1 MANFEATTACEP
13 ATLTDVAA
21 VQNIIDKYDFNVE
34 VKIEGGVLYVY
45 GDEWFDVFDDNSDDD
60 ETTNQF
66 LEEIQP
72 YIEDMLLIQMVGNE
86 KCRYIGAAQV
96 KVTQDNISW
105 RTLDGD
111 DANIRE
117 RLQSLV
123 ESLHEMADNSDMNK
137 TPDEI
142 ETYIWEQT
150 NTGDIVKAAK
160 TVAAIDTLLDT
171 GEALGINVDDKYT
184 PYAALLSSTIL

>member
-45 GDEWFDVFDDNSDDD
+45 GDEWFDVFDDNGDDD
-60 ETTNQF
+60 DTTNQF

-72 YIEDMLLIQMVGNE
+72 YIKDMLLIQMVGNE
-86 KCRYIGAAQV
+86 TCRYVSAAQV
-96 KVTQDNISW
+96 KVTPDTIAW

-111 DANIRE
+111 DANINE
-117 RLQSLV
+117 RLESLV
-123 ESLHEMADNSDMNK
+123 ESLHEMADDNDMNK
-137 TPDEI
+137 TSDEI
-142 ETYIWEQT
+142 ENYIWEQT
-150 NTGDIVKAAK
+150 NTGDIVTAAK
-160 TVAAIDTLLDT
+160 TVAAIDTLLDV
-171 GEALGINVDDKYT
+171 GKAMGINVDDKYT
-184 PYAALLSSTIL
+184 PYATLLSSTIL